1 MWDGR
6 FVTTNSGV
14 ETAIISTSSS
24 LGFSSSS
31 IGEEEDK
38 GLRSP
43 SRVMVSANRR
53 RNLDFGAV

>member
-6 FVTTNSGV
+6 FVTANSGV

-31 IGEEEDK
+31 IGEEQDK
-38 GLRSP
+38 GLGSS

-53 RNLDFGAV
+53 RNLDFGAG